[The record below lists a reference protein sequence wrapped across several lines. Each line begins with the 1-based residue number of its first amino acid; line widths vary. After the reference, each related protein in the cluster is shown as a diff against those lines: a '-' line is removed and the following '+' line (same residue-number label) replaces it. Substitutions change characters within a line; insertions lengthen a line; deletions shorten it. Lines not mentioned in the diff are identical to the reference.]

1 MKQFSLEEFK
11 KNPNRKVVA
20 ENGRSAR
27 IICTDA
33 KGRFPVIALVFDVE
47 NDYEDIYF
55 YTPNGECSDISDGPM
70 NLFFAPVKKSGWVNL
85 YRTEGGRL
93 IFGNVHCAKEIAIEE
108 YEKTAKTSNT
118 CKHIDTIQIEW
129 EE

>member
-11 KNPNRKVVA
+11 KNPNRKVVTRDGK
-20 ENGRSAR
+20 NVR

-33 KGRFPVIALVFDVE
+33 KGDYPVIGLISSLDNEDYPWRFRMDGAILENEENENDLFFDVA
-47 NDYEDIYF
+47 
-55 YTPNGECSDISDGPM
+55 T
-70 NLFFAPVKKSGWVNL
+70 KKGWVNL

>member
-85 YRTEGGRL
+85 FRRGSETETGVVFDTKDEARSILGKRPTQNY
-93 IFGNVHCAKEIAIEE
+93 ITTVH
-108 YEKTAKTSNT
+108 
-118 CKHIDTIQIEW
+118 IEW

>member
-1 MKQFSLEEFK
+1 MKQFSLDEFK
-11 KNPNRKVVA
+11 KNPTRKVVA

-33 KGRFPVIALVFDVE
+33 KGRYPVIALVFDVD

-55 YTPNGECSDISDGPM
+55 YTPDGECSDISDGPM
-70 NLFFAPVKKSGWVNL
+70 NLFFAPEKKSGWVNL
-85 YRTEGGRL
+85 FRRGSETEAGVV
-93 IFGNVHCAKEIAIEE
+93 F
-108 YEKTAKTSNT
+108 
-118 CKHIDTIQIEW
+118 DTKDEARFILGKRPRQNYITTTHIEW

>member
-11 KNPNRKVVA
+11 KNPTRKVVA

-33 KGRFPVIALVFDVE
+33 KGRFPVIALINDEE

-55 YTPNGECSDISDGPM
+55 YTTDGECSDISDGPM
-70 NLFFAPVKKSGWVNL
+70 NLFFEPKKKEGWMNIF
-85 YRTEGGRL
+85 R
-93 IFGNVHCAKEIAIEE
+93 FGNDIQNSCIYDRKEEAELHTKRLHSS
-108 YEKTAKTSNT
+108 YVATVKVT
-118 CKHIDTIQIEW
+118 W

>member
-33 KGRFPVIALVFDVE
+33 KGRFPVIALVFDVDS
-47 NDYEDIYF
+47 DYEDIYF
-55 YTPNGECSDISDGPM
+55 YTPDGECSDISDGPM
-70 NLFFAPVKKSGWVNL
+70 NLFFSPEKKEGYINL
-85 YRTEGGRL
+85 YRTKLGIGMFNSSFYIMPKEDAE
-93 IFGNVHCAKEIAIEE
+93 IEAAKYPDDFIA
-108 YEKTAKTSNT
+108 TAKVT
-118 CKHIDTIQIEW
+118 W

>member
-11 KNPNRKVVA
+11 KNPNRKVVV
-20 ENGRSAR
+20 ENGRNAR

-47 NDYEDIYF
+47 NGYEDIYF
-55 YTPNGECSDISDGPM
+55 YTPNGVCSDISDGPM
-70 NLFFAPVKKSGWVNL
+70 NLFFAPVKKRGWVNL
-85 YRTEGGRL
+85 FRRGSETETGVV
-93 IFGNVHCAKEIAIEE
+93 F
-108 YEKTAKTSNT
+108 
-118 CKHIDTIQIEW
+118 DTKDEARSILGKRPTQNYITTVYIEW

>member
-11 KNPNRKVVA
+11 KNPNRKVVTM
-20 ENGRSAR
+20 EGKPVR
-27 IICTDA
+27 ILCTDA
-33 KGRFPVIALVFDVE
+33 NGDYPVVGLIKDKKRDDPETYTQDGKYLEDEEGRLDLFFDVA
-47 NDYEDIYF
+47 
-55 YTPNGECSDISDGPM
+55 T
-70 NLFFAPVKKSGWVNL
+70 KKGWVNL